1 MINYVISKVF
11 SFASVKYTLG
21 DFPAGLVVKNSPCN
35 PGHVDLI
42 LGQGAKIPHAKTKT
56 WHSQIIFFKEVWAF

>member
-42 LGQGAKIPHAKTKT
+42 LGQGAKITHVAEQLSLCATT
-56 WHSQIIFFKEVWAF
+56 SGSMQQN

>member
-42 LGQGAKIPHAKTKT
+42 LGQGAKITHVAEQL
-56 WHSQIIFFKEVWAF
+56 SLWATTSGSMHQN

>member
-42 LGQGAKIPHAKTKT
+42 LGQGAKITHVAEQL
-56 WHSQIIFFKEVWAF
+56 SLWATTSGSMQQN